1 PHRPR
6 AEAAHA
12 SARQLVDLSVERG
25 RVELTGGVL
34 AERRHRADLESL
46 LALARQLAVH
56 GAEAPD
62 LARAEVPVEVAP
74 PRGGHRLAPID
85 VAARDG
91 AAAAVV
97 LVGDDREDELA
108 SAARPLPGG
117 VAWASLLHPS
127 P

>member
-1 PHRPR
+1 ASSCPRRERRSPTETAAGSSRRPSARAPHRPR

-34 AERRHRADLESL
+34 AERRNGADLEPL
-46 LALARQLAVH
+46 LALARPLAVH

-74 PRGGHRLAPID
+74 
-85 VAARDG
+85 
-91 AAAAVV
+91 
-97 LVGDDREDELA
+97 
-108 SAARPLPGG
+108 
-117 VAWASLLHPS
+117 
-127 P
+127 